1 MLGRASARPLSRG
14 EAFALGRLGLDQ
26 LSETEAL
33 IFHAG
38 WWAGRASRDREVERL
53 QWEASRLFM
62 LLNNP
67 GKELKVY
74 TDAQIDKLAENL
86 SSEEFLEIQDGV
98 LSEITEYGKQV
109 AA

>member
-33 IFHAG
+33 IFYAG

-53 QWEASRLFM
+53 QWEASRLFLM
-62 LLNNP
+62 VNNP
-67 GKELKVY
+67 GKNLKAY
-74 TDAQIDKLAENL
+74 TDAQIDKLAESL
-86 SSEEFLEIQDGV
+86 PYEEFLEIQDGV
-98 LSEITEYGKQV
+98 LAEITEYGKQV

>member
-1 MLGRASARPLSRG
+1 MAGRASARPLSRG

-53 QWEASRLFM
+53 QWEASRLFLM
-62 LLNNP
+62 VNNP
-67 GKELKVY
+67 GKNLKAY
-74 TDAQIDKLAENL
+74 TDAQIDKMAENMPY
-86 SSEEFLEIQDGV
+86 EEFLEIQDGV
-98 LSEITEYGKQV
+98 LAEITKYGR